1 MGLISS
7 VGEKQSV
14 IKLPRFRPLERVHLL
29 IQAIACGRR
38 YSIIHAT
45 VCKHIH
51 YPFLPLLFSF
61 FCIATLL
68 LAFQSDVSGW
78 CRFANLAGFLEELIG
93 QDSRTLVDS
102 AYETLVGFISIKDQS
117 HVINSWQGY

>member
-1 MGLISS
+1 MSV

-14 IKLPRFRPLERVHLL
+14 TKLPR
-29 IQAIACGRR
+29 
-38 YSIIHAT
+38 
-45 VCKHIH
+45 
-51 YPFLPLLFSF
+51 YPFFPLFFSFF

-117 HVINSWQGY
+117 LNCLWYLVHFLIGSRHVLNSWQFQILLTKVKQVV